1 MESELTKELDGL
13 RAQVARM
20 AKEPNADPGKA
31 AFSAYF
37 NLSKNAFN
45 GMLEAIGKIEDGK
58 EKYRTAMVKMLEAM
72 IESAKE
78 G

>member
-1 MESELTKELDGL
+1 
-13 RAQVARM
+13 VARM
-20 AKEPNADPGKA
+20 AKEMAKESNADPGKA

-45 GMLEAIGKIEDGK
+45 GMLEAVGKIEDDQ
-58 EKYRTAMVKMLEAM
+58 EKYRTAMVKMLEVM
-72 IESAKE
+72 IDTVK